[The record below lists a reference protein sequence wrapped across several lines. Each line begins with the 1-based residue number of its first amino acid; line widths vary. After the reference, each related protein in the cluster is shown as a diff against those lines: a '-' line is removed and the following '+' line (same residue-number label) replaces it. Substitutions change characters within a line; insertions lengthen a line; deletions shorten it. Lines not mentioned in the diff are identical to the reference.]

1 MFESFFDLPLLIA
14 GPAIVGSVCLY
25 GVLGLWVARRYI
37 LPRLRSQDSNSDFT
51 SAMLQAVM
59 VFYGLAVALIAV
71 SVWQSYSDA
80 AKISSQEAT
89 AAATLYRDLGG
100 YAEPARSQLQKQLR
114 DYVNQI
120 IQQAWPIQQRGQ
132 IPTAGVE
139 MMNRFQAMLM
149 SVEPTTEGQKIL
161 HAETLSIYNQ
171 LIQARRLRLDA
182 VQARLP
188 GVLWFIIIVGALINL
203 SLSFLFRIEDG
214 WFQGIQVMFL
224 AAFIGLV
231 IFLIF
236 AFDRPFRGE
245 LGLRPDSYQLV
256 YDHLMKP

>member
-1 MFESFFDLPLLIA
+1 MLESFFELPLLVA
-14 GPAIVGSVCLY
+14 GLAIVGSLCVY
-25 GVLGLWVARRYI
+25 AVLGLWIVRRYM
-37 LPRLRSQDSNSDFT
+37 LPRLRSQDANSDFT
-51 SAMLQAVM
+51 GAMLQAVM

-80 AKISSQEAT
+80 GRISSQEAT
-89 AAATLYRDLGG
+89 AAAALYRDLGG
-100 YAEPARSQLQKQLR
+100 YPEPARSQLQNQLR

-120 IQQAWPIQQRGQ
+120 IHRAWPMQQRGE

-149 SVEPTTEGQKIL
+149 NVEPTTEGQKIL
-161 HAETLSIYNQ
+161 HAEALSTYNQ

-188 GVLWFIIIVGALINL
+188 GVLWFIIVVGALINL
-203 SLSFLFRIEDG
+203 SLSFFFRIEDA
-214 WFQGIQVMFL
+214 WFQGIQVISL

-231 IFLIF
+231 ILLIF